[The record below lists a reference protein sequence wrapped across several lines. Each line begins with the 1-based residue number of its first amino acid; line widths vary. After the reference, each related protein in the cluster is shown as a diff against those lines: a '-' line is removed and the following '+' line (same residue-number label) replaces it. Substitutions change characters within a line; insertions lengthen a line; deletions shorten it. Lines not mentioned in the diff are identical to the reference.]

1 MTVDKPGFSMYNSR
15 IVCSDKMHKAKREG
29 IVFHGFREEM
39 ESMTKLKRVLC
50 GTLSALM
57 LVSMPLIS
65 GCSTPEIAMTV
76 DGREFTTGE
85 YLAYLLHTFQQ
96 MDRSYYLSYYA
107 AQGVDIWSQTFTYGE
122 GDDAQKLKLSDYI
135 KQVAQDTIIRQ
146 IVLKREMEANNLS
159 PREEDREVMK
169 EDTAGLTNDV
179 LLAYGINKEH
189 YMAMAEAVYTY
200 ERGLFFGLFD
210 KGGPQEMSEEDILK
224 YFNDYYLSYKIIE
237 LSLTEDGKDMDDE
250 AKQEQL
256 DKLEKYLKLYETEK
270 DFDKVLAQYKE
281 DINPTTTGTGTGSTT
296 TTTTAPSATTTT
308 NPTGTGTGTGTTG
321 TGTGTGTGDE
331 DEEEEENT
339 DPNRHDIDAN
349 LYGDEDFT
357 NAVKSVK
364 IGEAKIVE
372 YKNGGTTS
380 TAALILR
387 LDPAVQE
394 GKTKDEILE
403 DSREDIL
410 YGAKYE
416 EYNKDIL
423 AKVEELRKETTVDK
437 TAIRMCD
444 PKNFMK

>member
-169 EDTAGLTNDV
+169 EDTAGLTNDI

-281 DINPTTTGTGTGSTT
+281 DINPPPPEPVRVLLPPPRLPPPLPPPIPLEPEPAR
-296 TTTTAPSATTTT
+296 APPAQERERAPEMRTRKKRKTPI
-308 NPTGTGTGTGTTG
+308 PTGM
-321 TGTGTGTGDE
+321 
-331 DEEEEENT
+331 
-339 DPNRHDIDAN
+339 I
-349 LYGDEDFT
+349 
-357 NAVKSVK
+357 
-364 IGEAKIVE
+364 
-372 YKNGGTTS
+372 S
-380 TAALILR
+380 TPTCTATRISPTR
-387 LDPAVQE
+387 S
-394 GKTKDEILE
+394 
-403 DSREDIL
+403 SR
-410 YGAKYE
+410 
-416 EYNKDIL
+416 
-423 AKVEELRKETTVDK
+423 
-437 TAIRMCD
+437 
-444 PKNFMK
+444 